1 MQCPHALYRA
11 ALPAA
16 SALAVAIAASP
27 VSPRP
32 AWPCPHG
39 QLWRV
44 HLRQCVDL
52 HSKLALA
59 FEHMTPRRDPSPASP
74 DPPSPTARPFPL
86 PDLDAPTGA
95 PAFVLPALDRF
106 NP

>member
-1 MQCPHALYRA
+1 MVPHALYRA

-27 VSPRP
+27 AAARP

-39 QLWRV
+39 QFWRV
-44 HLRQCVDL
+44 HLGECVSV
-52 HSKLALA
+52 HSTLALA
-59 FEHMTPRRDPSPASP
+59 FERMTPRRDLSPASL
-74 DPPSPTARPFPL
+74 DPPPPAARPFPL
-86 PDLDAPTGA
+86 PDLDRPTGA